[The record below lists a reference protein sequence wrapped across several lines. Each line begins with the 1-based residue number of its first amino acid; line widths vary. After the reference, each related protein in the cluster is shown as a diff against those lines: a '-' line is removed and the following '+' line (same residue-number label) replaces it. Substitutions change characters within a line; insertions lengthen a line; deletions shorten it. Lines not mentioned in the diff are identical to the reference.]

1 MAEVRAH
8 EAPQRSILIAV
19 DSSQNAIDAFNFYA
33 THIHQPENSV
43 HVVYGAELPPVTTNE
58 AMVMCPSTWDN
69 LMEAEK
75 QETQQ
80 LEKRFADL
88 MHAHNMAGRIQAL
101 RCGRAG
107 ELIVEVAKEEGVVLI
122 VIGSRGQGVLRRT
135 LMGSVSQ
142 YVLHHAHCPVVV
154 ITQPHHTKHHSASTE
169 P

>member
-1 MAEVRAH
+1 MADVREH
-8 EAPQRSILIAV
+8 EAPQRTILIAV
-19 DSSQNAIDAFNFYA
+19 DGSQNAIDAFNFYA
-33 THIHQPENSV
+33 AHIHQPENSV
-43 HVVYGAELPPVTTNE
+43 LVVYGAELPPVTTNE

-75 QETQQ
+75 QETKQ

-107 ELIVEVAKEEGVVLI
+107 ELIVEVANKEGVVMI
-122 VIGSRGQGVLRRT
+122 VIGSRGLGVLRRT

-154 ITQPHHTKHHSASTE
+154 ITQQHHTKHSGSTT